1 MSIATAEDRKVVS
14 PYGRTDTGKKQ
25 QVAEMFN
32 NIAHRYDFLNRSL
45 SMGIDVL
52 WRKKMIAQLKAKQ
65 PNVILDVATGTG
77 DVALEAMS
85 LKPERIVGLDI
96 SVGMLDL
103 GRQKIAKRG
112 LSHVIDMVEGDS
124 EHIPFED
131 GTFDA
136 ITVAF
141 GVRNFEHL
149 QKGLKEM
156 VRVLKK
162 DGKLVV
168 LEFSQPRSF
177 PIKQLY
183 WFYFNN
189 ILPFF
194 GKMLSKD
201 ASAYTYLPESV
212 KAFPDGDDF
221 LAELKKAGF
230 TATYKRPLT
239 FGIAT
244 IYTGVKA

>member
-1 MSIATAEDRKVVS
+1 MSTATIEDKKVVT
-14 PYGRTDTGKKQ
+14 PYGRTDSGKKQ

-52 WRKKMIAQLKAKQ
+52 WRRKMIAQLKARQ
-65 PNVILDVATGTG
+65 PKVILDVATGTG

-85 LKPERIVGLDI
+85 LKPERIIGLDI
-96 SVGMLDL
+96 STGMLEL
-103 GRQKIAKRG
+103 GRQKVARRG
-112 LSHVIDMVEGDS
+112 LSYVIEMVEGDS
-124 EHIPFED
+124 ENLPFGD
-131 GTFDA
+131 NTFDA

-141 GVRNFEHL
+141 GVRNFEDL
-149 QKGLKEM
+149 GKGLKDM
-156 VRVLKK
+156 NRVLKK

-201 ASAYTYLPESV
+201 DAAYSYLPESV
-212 KAFPDGDDF
+212 KAFPDGELF
-221 LAELKKAGF
+221 LKELGKAGF
-230 TATYKRPLT
+230 TATFSRPLT

-244 IYTGVKA
+244 IYTGIKA